1 VANDTLVGTKLTEPI
16 GSTDSTVK
24 LPPWAE
30 AGSDAI
36 SRDKPKEK
44 TLQWLRH
51 TRLNVRSRILEQDKA
66 GFTCS
71 KCPNSAKIYHTRWST
86 GEVCGHKDEIRWGWM
101 LPLGGGW
108 DTTYPERCK
117 TCNTKYSRWKRAR
130 KAMQKIHDRGMD
142 IWFITLT
149 RPNITGVPALDHV
162 QEIDRDMW
170 IKDFKKFRRTK
181 IWKEHFA
188 GGYWFYEFTS
198 HSQGDKIFAK
208 DGTFIRE
215 VQDHEINGHLHI
227 LATSDGRIPMKEL
240 AAQWGDRVDFRK
252 PKRQTDVMRY
262 LRGYLVKC
270 GTQGVN
276 MRPFGDIH
284 RGKTETTPTSFE
296 LGADTLL

>member
-1 VANDTLVGTKLTEPI
+1 MANDTLVGTKLTEPI
-16 GSTDSTVK
+16 GSSRSANNT
-24 LPPWAE
+24 PPWAE
-30 AGSDAI
+30 AGSVAI
-36 SRDKPKEK
+36 TRPKPRVKV
-44 TLQWLRH
+44 LQWLRGV
-51 TRLNVRSRILEQDKA
+51 TSNVRSRTLEQDKA

-71 KCPNSAKIYHTRWST
+71 DCPNPRAAYRSNDWT
-86 GEVCGHKDEIRWGWM
+86 GEETSFRSALLWRWVSWE
-101 LPLGGGW
+101 
-108 DTTYPERCK
+108 THFAERCK

-130 KAMQKIHDRGMD
+130 KAMRKITDRGMD

-149 RPNITGVPALDHV
+149 RPNYQGIPALEHV

-170 IKDFKKFRRTK
+170 IKDFKRFRRTK
-181 IWKEHFA
+181 IWKETFA

-198 HSQGDKIFAK
+198 HVPGDKIFAK

-227 LATSDGRIPMKEL
+227 LATSEGRIPMKEL

-270 GTQGVN
+270 GTQGV
-276 MRPFGDIH
+276 
-284 RGKTETTPTSFE
+284 KYCSF
-296 LGADTLL
+296 AYFST

>member
-1 VANDTLVGTKLTEPI
+1 MANDTLVGSNLTEPI
-16 GSTDSTVK
+16 GSRNSTNN

-30 AGSDAI
+30 ASSVAI
-36 SRDKPKEK
+36 TRPKPRVKV
-44 TLQWLRH
+44 LQWLRDAL
-51 TRLNVRSRILEQDKA
+51 LNVRSHTLEQDKA

-71 KCPNSAKIYHTRWST
+71 NCPNPRAAYRSNDWT
-86 GEVCGHKDEIRWGWM
+86 GEETSFRSALLWRWVSWE
-101 LPLGGGW
+101 
-108 DTTYPERCK
+108 THFAVRCK

-130 KAMQKIHDRGMD
+130 KAMRKITDRGME

-181 IWKEHFA
+181 IWKDTFS

-198 HSQGDKIFAK
+198 HNQGDKIFAK

-227 LATSDGRIPMKEL
+227 LATSEGRIPMKEL

-284 RGKTETTPTSFE
+284 RSKQAETIIGT
-296 LGADTLL
+296 

>member
-1 VANDTLVGTKLTEPI
+1 M
-16 GSTDSTVK
+16 
-24 LPPWAE
+24 
-30 AGSDAI
+30 
-36 SRDKPKEK
+36 R
-44 TLQWLRH
+44 
-51 TRLNVRSRILEQDKA
+51 
-66 GFTCS
+66 
-71 KCPNSAKIYHTRWST
+71 KIT
-86 GEVCGHKDEIRWGWM
+86 
-101 LPLGGGW
+101 
-108 DTTYPERCK
+108 
-117 TCNTKYSRWKRAR
+117 N
-130 KAMQKIHDRGMD
+130 RGMD

-170 IKDFKKFRRTK
+170 IKDFKRFRRTK
-181 IWKEHFA
+181 IWKETFS

-198 HSQGDKIFAK
+198 HNQGDKIFAK

-284 RGKTETTPTSFE
+284 KRGLRPAGKAISET
-296 LGADTLL
+296 